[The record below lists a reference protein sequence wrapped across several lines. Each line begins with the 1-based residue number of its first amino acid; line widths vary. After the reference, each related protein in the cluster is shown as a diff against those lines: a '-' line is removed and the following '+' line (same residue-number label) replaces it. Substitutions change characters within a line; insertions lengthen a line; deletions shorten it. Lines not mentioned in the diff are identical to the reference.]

1 MTRTLPGSGLTGFW
15 PLGNNTYKDAMDAN
29 LRLISVML
37 AGSAISRTTTIPG
50 SGSIGNVYIVPAA
63 APSNANSV
71 AVWDG
76 APGSEAWVY
85 LTPKLGWHLYVDDTN
100 ENVQWDGIAWVV
112 FAGSGGGGGGA
123 GNYDLRFGFKTAP
136 TSSQVID
143 TMAVVREIDL
153 PANLAGSLGLVG
165 TNPTST
171 FVMELKDDGTT
182 IATISISTSG
192 VFTFATI
199 GGTAK
204 TVLVGS
210 ELSLVAPAAVSA
222 TIANMTFTLLGS
234 L

>member
-63 APSNANSV
+63 APLNANSV

-100 ENVQWDGIAWVV
+100 ENVQWNGTAWVV
-112 FAGSGGGGGGA
+112 FAGSGGGGGSGA
-123 GNYDLRFGFKTAP
+123 YDMVVGFVSAPATNGVFSTIPVVTAFEL
-136 TSSQVID
+136 
-143 TMAVVREIDL
+143 A
-153 PANLAGSLGLVG
+153 ANLTGSIGQVG
-165 TNPTST
+165 TNPTAS
-171 FVMELKDDGTT
+171 FVFTIRKNGTT
-182 IATISISTSG
+182 VATVTVSTGGAFTMTTAGGFVQSFAAGDILTAQGPAGVDASIANL
-192 VFTFATI
+192 VFALK
-199 GGTAK
+199 GTA
-204 TVLVGS
+204 S
-210 ELSLVAPAAVSA
+210 
-222 TIANMTFTLLGS
+222 
-234 L
+234 